1 MPKLPKIRICINL
14 QFLKKNVGCGVDV
27 LPADRQESFL
37 QVDSTTL
44 NVLRARHVQ
53 SIQNNKFAMPLQYLK
68 ENIKDEVDF
77 LPSDKHLSLLQTDT
91 IIVVCGQAC
100 QNCPK

>member
-1 MPKLPKIRICINL
+1 MCL
-14 QFLKKNVGCGVDV
+14 
-27 LPADRQESFL
+27 
-37 QVDSTTL
+37 
-44 NVLRARHVQ
+44 ARHVQ

-100 QNCPK
+100 QIAPNNKFAITLQYFEIENSDEVDFLHVDKHESFL